1 VTDKEIERALAPL
14 RKRLG
19 PRMVGWSNKVRDGT
33 VRIYIAERSPQTAEI
48 SQIEIAGQKYGLE
61 YVTVGEI
68 RVL

>member
-1 VTDKEIERALAPL
+1 
-14 RKRLG
+14 
-19 PRMVGWSNKVRDGT
+19 MVGWSNKVRDGT